1 MLACLPVLEEAGAAV
16 QVPAA
21 GRGEAQHRVAAEQ
34 TPQRATVSSV
44 RAPYSTHGWCGVSL
58 AHSTK
63 NRLPVLPGMELSYS
77 PIGVVD
83 GCCPSWNSTAI
94 V

>member
-1 MLACLPVLEEAGAAV
+1 MRQSRCQLP
-16 QVPAA
+16 
-21 GRGEAQHRVAAEQ
+21 GEARPSTVLLRSKPHSEQ
-34 TPQRATVSSV
+34 RSAPS
-44 RAPYSTHGWCGVSL
+44 APYSTHGCWGVSL

>member
-1 MLACLPVLEEAGAAV
+1 MRQSRCQLPGEVRPSTVLLRSKPHSEQRSAPS
-16 QVPAA
+16 VP
-21 GRGEAQHRVAAEQ
+21 EQ
-34 TPQRATVSSV
+34 YARLLWCVS
-44 RAPYSTHGWCGVSL
+44 